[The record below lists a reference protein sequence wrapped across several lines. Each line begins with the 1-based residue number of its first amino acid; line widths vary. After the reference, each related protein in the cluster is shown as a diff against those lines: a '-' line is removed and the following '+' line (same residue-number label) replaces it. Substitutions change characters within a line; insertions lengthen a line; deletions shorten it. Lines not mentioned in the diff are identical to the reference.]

1 MANIQ
6 SMLDNTKEKG
16 MNSKCKERKA
26 SRYKART
33 ACTKAHDENRRTKA
47 VLYALLYSKSCWES
61 LTVFSWGLCGS
72 TIVPVGLCAPATPA
86 NPHSPDLSQ
95 GLCTWNSLFI
105 NYSSHLFAP
114 TSFSFQSPF
123 PDSPNR
129 QTLNW
134 LACLVCTLALPD
146 RWQSPTPTYPRDEIL
161 SVTEHK
167 CGPSHQHSDRPI
179 AHAYFMLCAERE
191 KRWEKR
197 GKVRGLPQPDHDRGY
212 RFEP

>member
-33 ACTKAHDENRRTKA
+33 ACTKARGKNRRTKA

-72 TIVPVGLCAPATPA
+72 TIVPVSLCAPATPA
-86 NPHSPDLSQ
+86 NPHSPDLSH

-114 TSFSFQSPF
+114 TSFSFQSSF

-129 QTLNW
+129 QTLN
-134 LACLVCTLALPD
+134 
-146 RWQSPTPTYPRDEIL
+146 
-161 SVTEHK
+161 
-167 CGPSHQHSDRPI
+167 
-179 AHAYFMLCAERE
+179 
-191 KRWEKR
+191 
-197 GKVRGLPQPDHDRGY
+197 
-212 RFEP
+212 